1 MEMTAAE
8 LWEHIRSAVRESI
21 PDHAYASWIGGVA
34 ALALTDDELV
44 LEAGNRF
51 KAEWLEDKYGELLE
65 ARGTDILRRRLK
77 VTVRAST
84 SPDAFAPPS
93 VRLAP
98 PAHASTAPDGLRDAP
113 RSWAHPGPSMPLED
127 ARSPR
132 PSLNQRYTFERFVVG
147 TNNQLATAAAGAA
160 ADRPG
165 RLYNPLVFY
174 GGVGLGKTHLMHAI
188 GHQVLRNNPDARV
201 AYVSAE
207 QFMNEM
213 ITAIQ
218 RGATAQFRA
227 RYREMDVLLVDDVQ
241 FLKGKESTQD
251 EFFHT
256 FNALYD
262 SHRQIVLT
270 GDRPPQEMEGVE
282 ERLVSRFEWGLAVDL
297 RPPDLETRIAI
308 LRRKA
313 EDEGLVLDP
322 DVIECIA
329 HSCTTSV
336 RELEGAVIKLLAVS
350 SVWNKEITPD
360 FASRVLDLRR
370 REREPRQPQTSPE
383 RIKEETAQAWRVRAD
398 ALSAKTRTRSVT
410 EARHVAMY
418 VMRHVLELPLA
429 EIGNRFGGRDH
440 STVLYSIRKVEQR
453 MEDDREFRTRVSD
466 LLQTLTG
473 TPADPMVH

>member
-1 MEMTAAE
+1 MELTAVE
-8 LWEHIRSAVRESI
+8 LWDRIRTAVRDSI
-21 PDHAYASWIGGVA
+21 PDHAYSSWIGGVV

-51 KAEWLEDKYGELLE
+51 KAEWLEDKYGDLLE
-65 ARGTDILRRRLK
+65 ARGTDILNRRLK
-77 VTVRAST
+77 VTVRAAAST
-84 SPDAFAPPS
+84 DTFAPPS
-93 VRLAP
+93 VRLDP
-98 PAHASTAPDGLRDAP
+98 PAPDPTPMGGYAASSAAWP
-113 RSWAHPGPSMPLED
+113 RPAAGAAGGETH
-127 ARSPR
+127 RSR
-132 PSLNQRYTFERFVVG
+132 PSLNERYTFERFVVG
-147 TNNQLATAAAGAA
+147 TNNQLATAAASAA
-160 ADRPG
+160 SDRPG

-188 GHQVLRNNPDARV
+188 GHRVLRNNPDARV

-282 ERLVSRFEWGLAVDL
+282 ERLVSRFDWGLTVDL

-313 EDEGLVLDP
+313 EDEGLALEA

-329 HSCTTSV
+329 HSCTSSV

-360 FASRVLDLRR
+360 FARRVLELRR

-383 RIKEETAQAWRVRAD
+383 RIKEETAQAWRVRTE
-398 ALSAKTRTRSVT
+398 ALSAKTRTRNVA

-418 VMRHVLELPLA
+418 VMRHVLELPLT

-440 STVLYSIRKVEQR
+440 STVLYSVRKVEQR
-453 MEDDREFRTRVSD
+453 MENDPDFRARVSEV
-466 LLQTLTG
+466 LQTLNGG
-473 TPADPMVH
+473 TSDPVVH